1 MVPCA
6 IATPEPVLCLLFWED
21 DPETGEDAPE
31 PVDFAIAVRGK
42 REII

>member
-6 IATPEPVLCLLFWED
+6 IATPELVLCLLFWGD

-31 PVDFAIAVRGK
+31 PVDCAIAVRGK
-42 REII
+42 RETI

>member
-6 IATPEPVLCLLFWED
+6 IATPEPVLCLLFWEVG
-21 DPETGEDAPE
+21 PEIGEDVQE